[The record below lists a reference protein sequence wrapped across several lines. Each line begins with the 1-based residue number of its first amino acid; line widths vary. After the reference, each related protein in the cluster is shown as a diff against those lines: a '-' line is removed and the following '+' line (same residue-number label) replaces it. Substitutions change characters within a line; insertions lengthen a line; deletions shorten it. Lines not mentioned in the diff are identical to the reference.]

1 MSTQRYSVKPH
12 PIGTLLTWVES
23 SEIAVLETEPAMKAT
38 QTSSI
43 ALRRS
48 TIPCGDIR
56 RSGRSA
62 PTSSN

>member
-12 PIGTLLTWVES
+12 AIGTLLTWVES
-23 SEIAVLETEPAMKAT
+23 GEVAIPETEPAMKAT
-38 QTSSI
+38 PTSSI
-43 ALRRS
+43 TSRRS
-48 TIPCGDIR
+48 TIRGGDIR